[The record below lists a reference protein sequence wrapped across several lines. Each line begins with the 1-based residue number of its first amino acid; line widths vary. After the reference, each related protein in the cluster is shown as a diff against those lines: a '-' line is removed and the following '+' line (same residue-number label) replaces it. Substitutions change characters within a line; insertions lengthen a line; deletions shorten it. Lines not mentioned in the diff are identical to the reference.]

1 MNIAEFLG
9 TSFFIEHLQWLFL
22 DHCSNKTNKIMNE
35 ALHNFFEVFA
45 RVNIIL
51 ATTEFSSE
59 SPYL

>member
-1 MNIAEFLG
+1 
-9 TSFFIEHLQWLFL
+9 
-22 DHCSNKTNKIMNE
+22 MNE

-59 SPYL
+59 SPYI